1 MFALTIL
8 LVQANSRRAIRAYT
22 LRGQVVSD
30 FIRFYFL
37 FLYLFYRLVI
47 SLKMSSLTHSEAEN
61 SHLYLLHKSQQI
73 LSLMHEVEN
82 HSSLHSVNFLIFF
95 FHLI

>member
-1 MFALTIL
+1 
-8 LVQANSRRAIRAYT
+8 
-22 LRGQVVSD
+22 
-30 FIRFYFL
+30 
-37 FLYLFYRLVI
+37 
-47 SLKMSSLTHSEAEN
+47 MSSLTHNEAEK
-61 SHLYLLHKSQQI
+61 LTYILLHKSQQV

>member
-1 MFALTIL
+1 
-8 LVQANSRRAIRAYT
+8 
-22 LRGQVVSD
+22 
-30 FIRFYFL
+30 
-37 FLYLFYRLVI
+37 
-47 SLKMSSLTHSEAEN
+47 MSSLTHSEAEN

-95 FHLI
+95 FHLIQHGKPGFPFSYIFLVTAVPFRNHRA

>member
-1 MFALTIL
+1 
-8 LVQANSRRAIRAYT
+8 
-22 LRGQVVSD
+22 
-30 FIRFYFL
+30 
-37 FLYLFYRLVI
+37 
-47 SLKMSSLTHSEAEN
+47 MSSLTHSEAEN

-95 FHLI
+95 FHLIQHGKPRVSFA